1 MNAVILS
8 WSLLKKGGWKMWMMC
23 QYSLAQ
29 MEIPSPV
36 KMGGGCVYSS
46 LICVCDV
53 RKQLRVLG
61 Q

>member
-1 MNAVILS
+1 
-8 WSLLKKGGWKMWMMC
+8 MMC